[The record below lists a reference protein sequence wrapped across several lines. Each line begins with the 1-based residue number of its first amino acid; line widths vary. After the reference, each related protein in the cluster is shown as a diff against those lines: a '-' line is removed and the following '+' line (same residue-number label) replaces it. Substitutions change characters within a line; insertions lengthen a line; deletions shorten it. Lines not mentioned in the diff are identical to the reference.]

1 MTAPVWIALIIGS
14 AGVLAY
20 FSASGWL
27 WSAVAGLLLLLAT
40 YLGGFSP
47 ALVLLWF
54 GLVFFSLFN
63 VNFVRQRL
71 LSRPLLRVFRKK
83 LPSVSQTE
91 REALEAGSIGWEG
104 ELFKGRPDWR
114 RLLALPRPTLSPAEV
129 EFINGPVEELCGM
142 LDDWQ
147 ITHELFDLPPEVW
160 KFIKAQGFLGM
171 IIPKTYGGLGFSA
184 LAHSEVIAKL
194 SSRSGAAAVSV
205 MVPNSLG
212 PAELLL
218 HYGTD
223 LQKQY
228 FLPRLA
234 KGLEMPCFA
243 LTSPEAGSDAA
254 SMPDKGI
261 VVRQEFAGNKN
272 ALGILLNWDK
282 RYITLAPIAT
292 LLGLAFRLHDPD
304 HLLGNAEDL
313 GITLALIPTETPG
326 VEIGRR
332 HVPLDAAFQNGP
344 TQGKNVFIP
353 MDWIIGGQ
361 ARIGQGW
368 RMLMECLAAGRA
380 ISLPSNAAGAAK
392 LAARATGAYA
402 RVRVQF
408 KMPIG
413 YFEGVEEALARIA
426 ANTYLIDAARVMTA
440 GAVDNGEKPA
450 VASAM
455 VKYHLTERSRKV
467 INDAMDVHAGKAIIL
482 GPNNYLGR
490 LYQHL
495 PIAITVEGAN
505 ILTRSLII
513 FGQGAIRCHPYLL
526 AEIAAA
532 QNPDSKKGLND
543 FDFALTRH
551 LRYLLGNAARSLFLG
566 VTGGRGLHSP
576 AGSTRRYY
584 QQLSRFSAAFA
595 LLADVSLLILG
606 GALKR
611 REKLS
616 ARLGDI
622 FSLLYLSSSMLK
634 RFEDEGQRADDL
646 PLLRW
651 AMADA
656 LVQMQ
661 MAFNGV
667 LQNFPNRFLGKFLG
681 LWVFPFGQTSY
692 APSDFLGHK
701 VARIL
706 MQPSS
711 ARDRL
716 TAGIFISLQTDEP
729 LRLLENAL
737 ISAVTTEPLE
747 QKLRRAIKDKLLPD
761 QSLSAILRVAQEK
774 NILNAEEVANL
785 QKAWA
790 LRDNVI
796 RVDDF
801 SPDFARHE
809 QVVRKPAYAFRENSG

>member
-1 MTAPVWIALIIGS
+1 MSTLLWIALILGS
-14 AGVLAY
+14 AWALAY
-20 FSASGWL
+20 FSAAGWL
-27 WSAVAGLLLLLAT
+27 WSAAAAVLLTIAT
-40 YLGGFSP
+40 YRLGWTP
-47 ALVLLWF
+47 LIDLAWI
-54 GLVFFSLFN
+54 GLIFFSLFN
-63 VNFVRQRL
+63 ISTLRQSFISQPL
-71 LSRPLLRVFRKK
+71 LSIFRKK

-91 REALEAGSIGWEG
+91 REALEAGNIGWEG
-104 ELFKGRPDWR
+104 ELFRGRPNWQT
-114 RLLALPRPTLSPAEV
+114 LLALPRPTLGPEEV
-129 EFINGPVEELCGM
+129 AFLSGPVEELCGM

-147 ITHELFDLPPEVW
+147 ITHELFDLPPEAW

-243 LTSPEAGSDAA
+243 LTSPDAGSDAA
-254 SMPDKGI
+254 SIPDSGV

-292 LLGLAFRLHDPD
+292 LLGLAFRLYDPD
-304 HLLGNAEDL
+304 HLLGESEDL

-332 HVPLDAAFQNGP
+332 HVPLNAAFQNGP
-344 TQGKNVFIP
+344 TQGKDVFIP

-361 ARIGQGW
+361 ERIGQGW

-380 ISLPSNAAGAAK
+380 ISLPANAAGAAK

-455 VKYHLTERSRKV
+455 VKYHLTERTRKL
-467 INDAMDVHAGKAIIL
+467 INDAMDVHGGKAIIL
-482 GPNNYLGR
+482 GPSNYLGR
-490 LYQHL
+490 TYQHL

-513 FGQGAIRCHPYLL
+513 FGQGAIRCHPFLL
-526 AEIAAA
+526 LEISAA
-532 QNPDSKKGLND
+532 QNQDSKQAVND
-543 FDFALTRH
+543 FDQALTGH
-551 LRYLLGNAARSLFLG
+551 LRYLMANAARSLFLG
-566 VTGGRGLHSP
+566 ITNGRTAAAP
-576 AGSTRRYY
+576 AGETRRYY

-622 FSLLYLSSSMLK
+622 FSLLYLSSSVLK
-634 RFEDEGQRADDL
+634 RYHDDGQQTGDL
-646 PLLRW
+646 PFLQW
-651 AMADA
+651 ALEDA
-656 LVQMQ
+656 FSQIQ
-661 MAFNGV
+661 IAFNGV
-667 LQNFPNRFLGKFLG
+667 LQNFPNLALGRLLG
-681 LWVFPFGQTSY
+681 AWIFPLGQRQYSPADY
-692 APSDFLGHK
+692 LGHK
-701 VARIL
+701 IARLL

-711 ARDRL
+711 VRDRL
-716 TAGIFISLQTDEP
+716 TSGIFLPQKADEP
-729 LRLLENAL
+729 LRLLEDAL
-737 ISAVTTEPLE
+737 THAIAIEPLE
-747 QKLRRAIKDKLLPD
+747 QKLRSAVKSKMLPD
-761 QSLSAILRVAQEK
+761 KILSNLLEDAQRQK
-774 NILNAEEVANL
+774 ILNEEEVTSL
-785 QKAWA
+785 QTAWD
-790 LRDNVI
+790 LRAAVI
-796 RVDDF
+796 KVDDF
-801 SPDFARHE
+801 LPEFAREE
-809 QVVRKPAYAFRENSG
+809 QAVRKPEYGIRENTG